1 VAGGWIVG
9 ATSAEAIT
17 GIVHRVKLGKGSGPR
32 GTYPL
37 VEHPKPRLR
46 PVPDDG
52 TRDPVPSAN
61 CDAANPGSESPAA
74 DIAAALVERAR
85 AGDMQAWARLYQDHF
100 DGLYR
105 HLRYLTGECQAAE
118 ELVQE
123 TFVQALC
130 CVARYDGRSR
140 FSTWLHGIGL
150 NVARHHWRAQRSTAK
165 AHAKLIAVEQLREH
179 GESPTRE
186 VLAKQR
192 ARALYD
198 ALEQL
203 PTHLREAFILR
214 ELEGLSAEEA
224 AEQLGI
230 TTNNLAVRASRAR
243 TRLRKQLGQGDGR

>member
-1 VAGGWIVG
+1 MI
-9 ATSAEAIT
+9 
-17 GIVHRVKLGKGSGPR
+17 GKRSDGR
-32 GTYPL
+32 GTHEL
-37 VEHPKPRLR
+37 VDHSEPRLR
-46 PVPDDG
+46 PVRDDG
-52 TRDPVPSAN
+52 SIESRRMDPSG
-61 CDAANPGSESPAA
+61 PGLEEV
-74 DIAAALVERAR
+74 IAALVERAK

-150 NVARHHWRAQRSTAK
+150 NVVRHHWRSQRSTAK
-165 AHAKLIAVEQLREH
+165 AHARLTAVEQLREH
-179 GESPTRE
+179 GDAAPPDRG
-186 VLAKQR
+186 VLARQR
-192 ARALYD
+192 ARALYA

-203 PTHLREAFILR
+203 PIHLREAFILR
-214 ELEGLSAEEA
+214 ELEGLPPHEA

-230 TTNNLAVRASRAR
+230 TPNNLAVRASRAR
-243 TRLRKQLGQGDGR
+243 MRLRKQLGPTEGER

>member
-1 VAGGWIVG
+1 M
-9 ATSAEAIT
+9 
-17 GIVHRVKLGKGSGPR
+17 HRVTAGKGSGLW
-32 GTYPL
+32 GTHPL
-37 VEHPKPRLR
+37 VKQPEPRLR
-46 PVPDDG
+46 PVADAESV
-52 TRDPVPSAN
+52 DPVSK
-61 CDAANPGSESPAA
+61 SPAT
-74 DIAAALVERAR
+74 DIAATLVERAKV
-85 AGDMQAWARLYQDHF
+85 GDMQAWARLYQDHF

-130 CVARYDGRSR
+130 CVARYDGRSQ

-165 AHAKLIAVEQLREH
+165 AHAKLSAVEQLREH
-179 GESPTRE
+179 GVSPDRE
-186 VLAKQR
+186 MLAKQR
-192 ARALYD
+192 ARALYE

-203 PTHLREAFILR
+203 PSHLREAFILR
-214 ELEGLSAEEA
+214 ELEGLPAEEA

-243 TRLRKQLGQGDGR
+243 TRLRKQLGQEVGR

>member
-1 VAGGWIVG
+1 MG
-9 ATSAEAIT
+9 AASAETLTLDLLMI
-17 GIVHRVKLGKGSGPR
+17 GGKRSDEP
-32 GTYPL
+32 GT
-37 VEHPKPRLR
+37 HPSVDHSEPRLR
-46 PVPDDG
+46 PVSDDDSSESG
-52 TRDPVPSAN
+52 GI
-61 CDAANPGSESPAA
+61 DAADSGANEA
-74 DIAAALVERAR
+74 IAATLVERAK

-150 NVARHHWRAQRSTAK
+150 NVVRHHWRSQRSTAK
-165 AHAKLIAVEQLREH
+165 AHARLTAVEQLREQ
-179 GESPTRE
+179 GGAPPDRE
-186 VLAKQR
+186 VLVRQR
-192 ARALYD
+192 ATALYA

-203 PTHLREAFILR
+203 PIHLREAFILR
-214 ELEGLSAEEA
+214 ELEGLPPNEA

-230 TTNNLAVRASRAR
+230 TANNLAVRASRAR
-243 TRLRKQLGQGDGR
+243 MRLRKQLGQPEGER